1 MINYCNPA
9 IIAGV
14 PFSFT
19 TN

>member
-1 MINYCNPA
+1 MLNYCNPA

-14 PFSFT
+14 PFSVT